1 MRLQKDDI
9 GFGGFFLWQDAD
21 AFRYGVDAVLLA
33 DFAVCGGKDRVME
46 LGSGNGVVPLI
57 IKAKYGPAYI
67 AGIEKQESV
76 YNLAVRNSEEN
87 GLNGQLEFFNIDVL
101 DVPSAFPP
109 ASFDLV
115 CSNPPYMEKGCA
127 LVNPDSVKHVSRHET
142 TAGLEDFFRAAAHVL
157 RPGGRLVM
165 VHRPF
170 RLPDLMTMSRNC
182 GLEPKKMRLIVPHP
196 GETPNIVLMEFVKGA
211 GKELVIL
218 PQLCVRDAGG
228 EHTGELKAIYGLTQ

>member
-1 MRLQKDDI
+1 MRLQRDEI
-9 GFGGFFLWQDAD
+9 GFGGYFLWQDAD

-33 DFAVCGGKDRVME
+33 DFASCAARDRVME

-57 IKAKYGPAYI
+57 IKAKYNPEYI

-76 YNLAVRNSEEN
+76 YQLAVRNAEEN
-87 GLNGQLEFFNIDVL
+87 GLAGEVEFFNMDVL
-101 DVPSAFPP
+101 NVSEAFE
-109 ASFDLV
+109 AGSFDLV

-142 TAGLEDFFRAAAHVL
+142 SAGLEDFFKAAAYVL
-157 RPGGRLVM
+157 KAGGRLVM

-170 RLPDLMTMSRNC
+170 RLPDLMTMSRRY

-196 GETPNIVLMEFVKGA
+196 GETPNIVLLEFVKGA
-211 GKELVIL
+211 GKELVII
-218 PQLCVRDAGG
+218 PQLCIRDNNG
-228 EHTGELKAIYGLTQ
+228 EYTQELKAIYGLTQ

>member
-9 GFGGFFLWQDAD
+9 GFGGYYLWQDAD

-33 DFAVCGGKDRVME
+33 DFASCGAGDWVME

-67 AGIEKQESV
+67 AGIEKQEQV
-76 YNLAVRNSEEN
+76 FQLAVRNAEEN
-87 GLNGQLEFFNIDVL
+87 GVSGELEFFNIDVL
-101 DVPSAFPP
+101 DVPKAFPA

-127 LVNPDSVKHVSRHET
+127 MVNPDSIKHVSRHET
-142 TAGLEDFFRAAAHVL
+142 SAGLEDFFRAASHVL
-157 RPGGRLVM
+157 KAGGRLVM

-170 RLPDLMTMSRNC
+170 RLPDLMTLSRKC
-182 GLEPKKMRLIVPHP
+182 GLEPKKMRLVVPHP
-196 GETPNIVLMEFVKGA
+196 GEGPNIVLLEFIKGA

-218 PQLCVRDAGG
+218 PELCVRDGRG
-228 EHTGELKAIYGLTQ
+228 EYTEEIRKIYGLTK